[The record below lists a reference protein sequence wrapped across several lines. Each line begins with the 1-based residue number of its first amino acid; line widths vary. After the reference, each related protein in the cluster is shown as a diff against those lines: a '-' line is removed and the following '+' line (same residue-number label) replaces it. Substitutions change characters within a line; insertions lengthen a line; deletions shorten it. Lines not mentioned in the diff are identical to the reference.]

1 MSTSQDSQ
9 AAVAQD
15 LGSQLKED
23 LASILNPLEKDLKL
37 RGLARTSQLDVLGCV
52 RRYLIWAAERG
63 IDAREARRD
72 DLLAYLGD
80 LRARGL
86 KQSSLSNNFTSLSTL
101 YSFFAEQGEII
112 QNPIPAI
119 QKRYLKSY
127 KDETRQRQLISV
139 EDATKMVRATIDS
152 RDRAILLLLFK
163 TGIRRNELVT
173 LDLDCLDLEKQFLI
187 LKPTAKRSNRMV
199 FFDDEAA
206 RALAR
211 WLKAGEK
218 RLRKKG
224 EPALFL
230 NNRGQ
235 CLSNAGVNTVVRKA
249 AIRAGLHDRESNRLE
264 DKFTPHCCRHWLVTH
279 LIRGGMPREQVKWI
293 RGDAMREAIDL
304 YNHIDPED
312 VKRNYLACIPK
323 FGV

>member
-1 MSTSQDSQ
+1 LFCNFLT
-9 AAVAQD
+9 
-15 LGSQLKED
+15 
-23 LASILNPLEKDLKL
+23 SILNPFEKDLKL
-37 RGLARTSQLDVLGCV
+37 RGLAKTSRVDVLGCV

-63 IDAREARRD
+63 IDAREAKRD

-86 KQSSLSNNFTSLSTL
+86 KQSSLGNNFSSLSTL

-112 QNPIPAI
+112 QNPIPAL

-173 LDLDCLDLEKQFLI
+173 LDLDSIDIKKQFLI
-187 LKPTAKRSNRMV
+187 LKPTGKRSNRMV

-211 WLKAGEK
+211 WLKASEK
-218 RLRKKG
+218 RLRKEG
-224 EPALFL
+224 ERALFL

-235 CLSNAGVNTVVRKA
+235 RLNNAGINTVVRKA
-249 AIRAGLHDRESNRLE
+249 AIRAGLHDHESNRLE
-264 DKFTPHCCRHWLVTH
+264 DKFTPHCCRHWLVPH
-279 LIRGGMPREQVKWI
+279 LLRAGMPREPVKWI
-293 RGDAMREAIDL
+293 RGDAMHEAIDL

>member
-1 MSTSQDSQ
+1 MNTLQDSR
-9 AAVAQD
+9 AAVGLD
-15 LGSQLKED
+15 PDRPLKD
-23 LASILNPLEKDLKL
+23 NLMSILDPFERDLKL
-37 RGLARTSQLDVLGCV
+37 RGLAKTSQVDVLGCV

-63 IDAREARRD
+63 IDPREAKRD

-86 KQSSLSNNFTSLSTL
+86 KQSSLSNNFSSLSTL

-112 QNPIPAI
+112 QNPIPPI

-187 LKPTAKRSNRMV
+187 LKPTAKRSNRTV

-224 EPALFL
+224 EQALFL

-249 AIRAGLHDRESNRLE
+249 AIRAGLHDHKSNRLE

>member
-9 AAVAQD
+9 AAVELNPD
-15 LGSQLKED
+15 RPLKD
-23 LASILNPLEKDLKL
+23 NLTSILDPFERDLKL
-37 RGLARTSQLDVLGCV
+37 RGLAKTSQVDVLGCV

-63 IDAREARRD
+63 IDAREAKRD

-86 KQSSLSNNFTSLSTL
+86 KQSSLSNNFSSLSTL

-112 QNPIPAI
+112 QNPIPPI

-173 LDLDCLDLEKQFLI
+173 LDLDSIDLEKQFLI
-187 LKPTAKRSNRMV
+187 LKPTAKRSNRTV

-218 RLRKKG
+218 RLRRKG
-224 EPALFL
+224 ERALFL

-249 AIRAGLHDRESNRLE
+249 ATRAGLHDHESNRLE

-323 FGV
+323 FGI

>member
-1 MSTSQDSQ
+1 MFCNFLT
-9 AAVAQD
+9 
-15 LGSQLKED
+15 
-23 LASILNPLEKDLKL
+23 SILNPFEKDLKL
-37 RGLARTSQLDVLGCV
+37 RGLAKTSRVDVLGCV

-63 IDAREARRD
+63 IDAREAKRD

-80 LRARGL
+80 LRGRGL
-86 KQSSLSNNFTSLSTL
+86 KQSSLGNNFSSLSTL

-112 QNPIPAI
+112 QNPIPAL

-127 KDETRQRQLISV
+127 KGETRQRQLISL

-173 LDLDCLDLEKQFLI
+173 LDLDCVDLEKQFLI
-187 LKPTAKRSNRMV
+187 LKPIGKRSNRTV

-211 WLKAGEK
+211 WLKASEK
-218 RLRKKG
+218 RLRK
-224 EPALFL
+224 ESERALFL

-235 CLSNAGVNTVVRKA
+235 RLNNAGINTVVRKA
-249 AIRAGLHDRESNRLE
+249 AIRAGLHDHESNRLE
-264 DKFTPHCCRHWLVTH
+264 DKFTPHCCRHWLGTH
-279 LIRGGMPREQVKWI
+279 LLRAGMPREQVKWI
-293 RGDAMREAIDL
+293 RGDAMHEAIDL

-312 VKRNYLACIPK
+312 VKRNYLAGIPK

>member
-9 AAVAQD
+9 AAVELNPD
-15 LGSQLKED
+15 RPLKD
-23 LASILNPLEKDLKL
+23 NLTSILDPFERDLKL
-37 RGLARTSQLDVLGCV
+37 RGLAKTSQVDVLGCV

-63 IDAREARRD
+63 IDAREAKRD

-86 KQSSLSNNFTSLSTL
+86 KQSSLSNNFSSLSTL

-112 QNPIPAI
+112 QNPIPPI

-187 LKPTAKRSNRMV
+187 LKPTAKRSNRTV

-218 RLRKKG
+218 RLRRKG
-224 EPALFL
+224 ERALFL

-249 AIRAGLHDRESNRLE
+249 ATRAGLHDHESNRLE

-323 FGV
+323 FGI